1 MIRNLELIYIFLYFS
16 LVLLSSNDPSVKKL
30 RLSSKA
36 VILNDIENMN
46 VDNLFCIVGFPNISK
61 FASVIDPI
69 ISGDNV
75 KTFLDQLTQCEAN
88 GTGVH
93 YNNAN
98 IMSNLIMTQQ
108 MYMPPILPSNNSGPD
123 DTQQDA
129 NVDDLHLYEFKNVL
143 LQKKERLMLPIFD
156 IEIPYKDVYHC
167 KIDSLQSASYHS
179 GNDEKKQFE
188 EVKFTR
194 TISYS

>member
-1 MIRNLELIYIFLYFS
+1 MFLYFS
-16 LVLLSSNDPSVKKL
+16 LVLPSSNDPSVKKL

-46 VDNLFCIVGFPNISK
+46 VDNLFCIVGFPNLSK

-75 KTFLDQLTQCEAN
+75 KTFLDQLKQCEATA
-88 GTGVH
+88 TGRGLN

-98 IMSNLIMTQQ
+98 IMSNSIMTQQ
-108 MYMPPILPSNNSGPD
+108 MYMPPISPSNNSGPD

-129 NVDDLHLYEFKNVL
+129 NVDDLHLYEFKNIL

-167 KIDSLQSASYHS
+167 KIDSLQSASNYS